1 MEAND
6 LWNVT
11 NLDSRGMVSRIYVE
25 DHYCYILHM
34 LAPGLMAS
42 EEKIFEG
49 FFSYILLYKEITLW
63 GMGSLGPMGL
73 SGRIYVKDH

>member
-11 NLDSRGMVSRIYVE
+11 NLDSRGMVSRIYVG

-34 LAPGLMAS
+34 LAPGLVAS

-49 FFSYILLYKEITLW
+49 FLAIYFYIK
-63 GMGSLGPMGL
+63 
-73 SGRIYVKDH
+73 K